1 MRGLPKFTARDMYSL
16 ARNNFVSYVLFQGGP
31 SGLPSCRMTGFPRK
45 GGEAMVYLINPH
57 DALKGKPC
65 KTNCNPFFC
74 AVKPLYGIG
83 P

>member
-1 MRGLPKFTARDMYSL
+1 MI
-16 ARNNFVSYVLFQGGP
+16 
-31 SGLPSCRMTGFPRK
+31 
-45 GGEAMVYLINPH
+45 YLINPYEIM
-57 DALKGKPC
+57 KGKPC